1 MIYIK
6 ELVLFLWGR
15 FFTSSMYK
23 IMESKYKN
31 YIELLLDSWLGWFI
45 SQFWRQRAD
54 WPHHLVFVLVLFN
67 SQSFLLVHI
76 CQHETDVGSEQVIHF
91 VAQGRLAEELGAP
104 DQVADGHVEVCV
116 ATGPV
121 GDPCE
126 GMSGRVARSSWGVKH
141 TEKEIMKAPP
151 SQAL

>member
-1 MIYIK
+1 MIQDWFSTPDLDDIYHNSGVT
-6 ELVLFLWGR
+6 VL
-15 FFTSSMYK
+15 T
-23 IMESKYKN
+23 
-31 YIELLLDSWLGWFI
+31 
-45 SQFWRQRAD
+45 

-91 VAQGRLAEELGAP
+91 VAQGRLAEQLGAP
-104 DQVADGHVEVCV
+104 HQVPDGHVEVGV

-126 GMSGRVARSSWGVKH
+126 GMSYQNVLQ
-141 TEKEIMKAPP
+141 IQ
-151 SQAL
+151 SQSQLELMLVPL